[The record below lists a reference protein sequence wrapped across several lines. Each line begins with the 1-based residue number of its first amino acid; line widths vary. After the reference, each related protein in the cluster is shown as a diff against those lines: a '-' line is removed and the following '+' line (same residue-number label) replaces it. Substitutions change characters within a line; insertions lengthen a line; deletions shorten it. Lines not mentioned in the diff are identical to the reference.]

1 VQDRDARRLKGVEKT
16 DSIDIHEIDLLQ
28 IQRYSWSATLDFR
41 LQLVKVLTSKLP
53 AQANERP
60 ALTRNP
66 LDLQRHKSPGPK
78 HTRSN
83 AISRP
88 FAICW
93 AKRGLAMSATVKVR
107 RSVKFHRDE
116 IESRRNETEVLKAE
130 QL

>member
-16 DSIDIHEIDLLQ
+16 DRINIHEIDLFQ

-53 AQANERP
+53 AQANARR

-66 LDLQRHKSPGPK
+66 FDLQRHKSLGPK

-83 AISRP
+83 AMDRP

-93 AKRGLAMSATVKVR
+93 AKRGLAVSAAVKVR

-116 IESRRNETEVLKAE
+116 IESTRDETETLKAG